1 MSIEE
6 VWRKGVEEGGRGGG
20 GGQPNGVPTCV
31 KAKRIYHCQRK
42 VVCNNG
48 IFIISHSIRILLDI
62 FRKVV
67 VRGGCTY
74 SYSTVKSINER
85 NVSF

>member
-1 MSIEE
+1 MNVDRGSMEE
-6 VWRKGVEEGGRGGG
+6 RGGGGGAG

-62 FRKVV
+62 IRKVV
-67 VRGGCTY
+67 RADVRTR
-74 SYSTVKSINER
+74 TVP
-85 NVSF
+85 